1 MLGNSVLQDV
11 ELQVLLENH
20 FQYEYKLL
28 SSCDLQS
35 VDT

>member
-1 MLGNSVLQDV
+1 MWDSSVLQDE

-28 SSCDLQS
+28 SSCDLQG